1 MILEGEPFPAF
12 FRRLSRVFFLLPCLA
27 LLMSCAARE
36 GPLAQGGVLDLR
48 SWNFQEKG
56 DLRLAG
62 EWDFYPGRLLDFSSI
77 EAAKAERRERRVPDL
92 WKGKDAG
99 GEAGQGAGTYRL
111 RILLPDNCPEL
122 ALRYWTVSTSFE
134 VEANGSM
141 LVAVG
146 RPALAAS
153 SAKAAYRPGVAG
165 LPSGSNQLDLI
176 VRVSNHEYRAGG
188 MWRAFSL
195 GPRAGV
201 FAEKRRAD
209 IVVYAE
215 AAALLFLALDCLVF
229 FILRPK
235 ERAYLYLALFGLSI
249 VLRVLVTGEYLIV
262 DFFPGISFDCLIRL
276 EYLTVAVPIPL
287 AVLFLARIFPEES
300 DRRLVFFLILPFAL
314 RAVFGLTL
322 VPLPLLT
329 RSIYVFY
336 PLAAISLAAVFGFI
350 LIPAAVRRR
359 EGSAPILAGSLVLCL
374 FFVND
379 SLASSFILSSSPLLG
394 FGLLAFMVIQ
404 EFVLS
409 RRFSV
414 ALDRSEALHGELSK
428 ANDRLEEEN
437 ERYRVAQERLEAALA
452 EKELLLREVHHRVKN
467 SLQVVSSTLALQAHR
482 AADPATVAAY
492 ASVRDRLRA
501 ISLVHEKLYSV
512 DAGDSLD
519 LGDYTRDLA
528 AELFRGY
535 DPRGERAE
543 VSVAAEAGDARM
555 QFCVDFGLVLSEFIA
570 NAFKYALSPGRKGH
584 ISVALG
590 REGPGVR
597 LRVEDDGPG
606 FPAGMEPESVPS
618 LGLQIAAG
626 IAKKYGGGISLLPG
640 PGGRIEARFPT
651 AFAERSPEHGR

>member
-1 MILEGEPFPAF
+1 
-12 FRRLSRVFFLLPCLA
+12 
-27 LLMSCAARE
+27 
-36 GPLAQGGVLDLR
+36 
-48 SWNFQEKG
+48 
-56 DLRLAG
+56 
-62 EWDFYPGRLLDFSSI
+62 
-77 EAAKAERRERRVPDL
+77 
-92 WKGKDAG
+92 
-99 GEAGQGAGTYRL
+99 
-111 RILLPDNCPEL
+111 
-122 ALRYWTVSTSFE
+122 
-134 VEANGSM
+134 
-141 LVAVG
+141 
-146 RPALAAS
+146 
-153 SAKAAYRPGVAG
+153 
-165 LPSGSNQLDLI
+165 
-176 VRVSNHEYRAGG
+176 
-188 MWRAFSL
+188 
-195 GPRAGV
+195 
-201 FAEKRRAD
+201 
-209 IVVYAE
+209 
-215 AAALLFLALDCLVF
+215 
-229 FILRPK
+229 
-235 ERAYLYLALFGLSI
+235 
-249 VLRVLVTGEYLIV
+249 
-262 DFFPGISFDCLIRL
+262 
-276 EYLTVAVPIPL
+276 
-287 AVLFLARIFPEES
+287 
-300 DRRLVFFLILPFAL
+300 
-314 RAVFGLTL
+314 LTL